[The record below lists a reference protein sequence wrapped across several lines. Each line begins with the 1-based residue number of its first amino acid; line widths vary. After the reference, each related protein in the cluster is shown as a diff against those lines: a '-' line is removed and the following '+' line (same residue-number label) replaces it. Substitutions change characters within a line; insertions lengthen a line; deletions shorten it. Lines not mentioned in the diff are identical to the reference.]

1 MKTDLIFSFDAE
13 DFTSNVAADAIYR
26 EAEILR
32 NTGIRGCFCVV
43 GLLAQQLRAWR
54 RNDVIDAL
62 SHHEIAT
69 HSWGH
74 SYHPTINEYTDIAD
88 FNTAYDEVIRQ
99 ETLAKQTLEEVFRVD
114 NIHAAVPPGN
124 QKSYAAMYAYA
135 DMGIP
140 IYADTVCDTPEGDGV
155 YYCNIY
161 HIEYAFGMESCFTDP
176 ECDDAM
182 LLRILDKLAGRR
194 HAIVY
199 THPHM
204 AMFSK
209 HWDSLNYY
217 KSNQYPFGQW
227 VEAPRRTEEETERFY
242 RNFERFAALAS
253 TDERFH
259 ITTYSEVADRLHKE
273 PVRMIVRSDLY
284 RIREHLEN
292 DLYPFSDDASYSLA
306 DMFHACRSFLCGA
319 AQYLCGKNRGFLAE
333 PVCAMSDFRVTKDQL
348 CEAANAMDETGFL
361 PTSIMVGNEIIGPA
375 DFLYAALEI
384 LCGADSAHITARRVQ
399 LPVLDAI
406 PQTRDLSF
414 VGTWMH
420 SDDFEDR
427 YLSDRLRLQS
437 WTMRF
442 HPKKIT

>member
-1 MKTDLIFSFDAE
+1 MIASNNIMKTDLIFSFDTE
-13 DFTSNVAADAIYR
+13 DFTSNIAADAIYR

-32 NTGIRGCFCVV
+32 GAGIRGCFCVV
-43 GLLAQQLRAWR
+43 GLLAQQLRAWG
-54 RNDVIDAL
+54 RNDVIEAL

-74 SYHPTINEYTDIAD
+74 SYHPIINEYTDIAD
-88 FNTAYDEVIRQ
+88 FYTAYTEVIRQ

-114 NIHAAVPPGN
+114 SIHAAVPPGN
-124 QKSYAAMYAYA
+124 QKSYVAMYAYA

-140 IYADTVCDTPEGDGV
+140 IYADTVCDTPVGDGV

-161 HIEYAFGMESCFTDP
+161 HMEYAFEMEACFADP

-227 VEAPRRTEEETERFY
+227 VEAPQRTEEETERFY
-242 RNFERFAALAS
+242 RNFERFAAFAS

-259 ITTYSEVADRLHKE
+259 ITTYSEVADQLHKE
-273 PVRMIVRSDLY
+273 PERMI
-284 RIREHLEN
+284 
-292 DLYPFSDDASYSLA
+292 
-306 DMFHACRSFLCGA
+306 
-319 AQYLCGKNRGFLAE
+319 
-333 PVCAMSDFRVTKDQL
+333 
-348 CEAANAMDETGFL
+348 
-361 PTSIMVGNEIIGPA
+361 
-375 DFLYAALEI
+375 
-384 LCGADSAHITARRVQ
+384 
-399 LPVLDAI
+399 
-406 PQTRDLSF
+406 
-414 VGTWMH
+414 
-420 SDDFEDR
+420 
-427 YLSDRLRLQS
+427 
-437 WTMRF
+437 
-442 HPKKIT
+442 